1 MGAVRIVILAVA
13 AVAAIA
19 LAFLVRGMMTPDK
32 APDPVPVAAAPP
44 PKPMARVLVAKK
56 DLAVGSR
63 IAPVDLGW
71 QEWPMESLNPTFVTD
86 GSEPRKPSPE
96 DGIKKVANDA
106 TQAASDLVS
115 GDGAMKAFD
124 GAIVKELILAGE
136 PITPRKVVRG
146 GEGGYMAVVLQPGMR
161 AVSIPVTA
169 ETGAGGFILPGDRVD
184 ILQSRAQEGENKGGF
199 LTEVLMTNVRV
210 LAIDQ
215 ATEPAKDAKTIVG
228 GVATVEV
235 AVQDVEVLARGR
247 AQGEMMLALRPYSD
261 ISGPSRRGAAAVS
274 ANHTVRIVRAGSV
287 SEVAVR

>member
-1 MGAVRIVILAVA
+1 MGAVRIAILATA

-32 APDPVPVAAAPP
+32 PDAPAPVVAAAPP

-56 DLAVGSR
+56 DLPVGYR

-71 QEWPMESLNPTFVTD
+71 QEWPMESLHPAFVTD
-86 GSEPRKPSPE
+86 GSEPRKPAPE
-96 DGIKKVANDA
+96 DGVKKVAHDA
-106 TQAASDLVS
+106 KQAAEDLVAA
-115 GDGAMKAFD
+115 DGGLQAFD
-124 GAIVKELILAGE
+124 GAIVKEPILTGE
-136 PITPRKVVRG
+136 PVTARKVVRG
-146 GEGGYMAVVLQPGMR
+146 GDGGYLAVVLSPGMR

-184 ILQSRAQEGENKGGF
+184 ILQSRSQEGSGKGF
-199 LTEVLMTNVRV
+199 LTEVLMQNVRV

-215 ATEPAKDAKTIVG
+215 RTAPDKDAKTIVG

-235 AVQDVEVLARGR
+235 SATDVEVLARGR

-261 ISGPSRRGAAAVS
+261 IAGPSRRGGAVG
-274 ANHTVRIVRAGSV
+274 ANKTVRIVRAGDI